1 MLKKTFTA
9 AITAAVLLSAG
20 AAMAKAP
27 EDPNWAFSKEA
38 IEVFKTKAGFV
49 TLKKIELENP
59 QAGIWKAEGLKKI
72 DGVEVKYETTIDHTG
87 KVISEKKD

>member
-20 AAMAKAP
+20 AAMAAP
-27 EDPNWAFSKEA
+27 DANWAFSKEA
-38 IEVFKTKAGFV
+38 VEVLKTKNGYI
-49 TLKKIELENP
+49 TIKKIEVEDP
-59 QAGIWKAEGLKKI
+59 ATGIWKAEGVKKI
-72 DGVEVKYETTIDHTG
+72 DGVEVEVETTLDHTG

>member
-1 MLKKTFTA
+1 MLKKTLTA

-27 EDPNWAFSKEA
+27 EDPNWAFSTEA

-59 QAGIWKAEGLKKI
+59 ATGIWKAEGVKKI
-72 DGVEVKYETTIDHTG
+72 DGVEVEVETRFDHTG
-87 KVISEKKD
+87 KLLNEKKD

>member
-1 MLKKTFTA
+1 MLKKTLTA

-20 AAMAKAP
+20 ALRWQKLRRGRLGVLQKC
-27 EDPNWAFSKEA
+27 DQ
-38 IEVFKTKAGFV
+38 VFKTKAGFV

-59 QAGIWKAEGLKKI
+59 QAGIWKAEGLKEI
-72 DGVEVKYETTIDHTG
+72 DGVEVEYETTIDHTG

>member
-20 AAMAKAP
+20 AAMAAP
-27 EDPNWAFSKEA
+27 DANWAFSKEVV
-38 IEVFKTKAGFV
+38 EVLKTKNGYI
-49 TLKKIELENP
+49 TIKKIEVEDP
-59 QAGIWKAEGLKKI
+59 ATGIWKAEGLKKI
-72 DGVEVKYETTIDHTG
+72 DGVEVEYETTIDHTG